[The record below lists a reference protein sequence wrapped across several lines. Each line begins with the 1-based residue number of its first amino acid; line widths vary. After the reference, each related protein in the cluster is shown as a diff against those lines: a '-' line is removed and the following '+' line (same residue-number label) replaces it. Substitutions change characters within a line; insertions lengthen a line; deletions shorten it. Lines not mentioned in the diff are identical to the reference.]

1 MIEKILLLI
10 CFVISIMTPYYSQ
23 TEIFTAQV
31 SQSSDDAE
39 ESEDTSQVLLESS
52 DLELVFDDFSDQNN
66 QTVGI
71 RFSEVTIPSTAI
83 IQNAYIQF
91 YADDTGDID
100 TDVTI
105 YGEAA
110 ALSQTFLDTPGNIS
124 RRTKTNSSVNWSIP
138 EWSDAHE
145 GGLDERSPDISILVE
160 EIIKNNG
167 WLSGNAMTFIV
178 TGTGSRE
185 AESFDGIPQEAP
197 ILVVEYTLPQV
208 DHDLGIEEL
217 NGLNDYMIAQNDVV
231 ISTVVKNYG
240 LSEIDSFELSYS
252 LNNATI
258 GTEVIYQTLAP
269 NESYNHTFNETLD
282 LIDLGDQ
289 TVEAHVSTIL
299 DSVDFNNSLEV
310 DFEVIEEYSDIY
322 FGSGSAWRYLDD
334 GSNLGQEWIE
344 LDYDDTTWA
353 LGAEE
358 FGFGDG
364 DENTLL
370 ESGNITYYFRKIV
383 EVTDIN
389 AITSIVANIS
399 SDDAIVIY
407 VNGQEVTRSFNLPQ
421 GPITAT
427 TTPDS
432 SVPHD
437 FENHAVKYDI
447 PLSFF
452 NSGLNVIAIELHNR
466 SSSNVDLSFNC
477 AFTNETINYS
487 VDGPYVFHRNNEIIV
502 KNITEDG
509 PSITSYPEGTT
520 PTLTCDLPNGDSF
533 SFQLMEEIIIPES
546 EYEMPE
552 KFLVTT
558 DIEGQIDAYILLLQ
572 QSGVIDDNYN
582 WTYGDGHLFFIGDM
596 FDRGEYVTQC
606 LWLLYKLE
614 QEAQLAGGQVH
625 FIIGNH
631 EVLNFVYDYR
641 YVRDKYFE
649 NAHYLREMLY
659 NLYEP
664 DTEMGRWLRSKNIL
678 ENAGNSAILVHA
690 GLSPEVRD
698 LNLTYDE
705 INDYGRLGMDDNCPS
720 GNTPCEIVN
729 GGSDEGVYW
738 YRGIAREELSQT
750 EVDDIISSFNG
761 EKMIFGHT
769 VFPEV
774 SSIYDQSVIVAD
786 VNHSNNFNNGFMEAL
801 YFESGCYY
809 RLVANSN
816 GVMQTQIDPDCI
828 TTSTTEVISTYKF
841 ELTPNLFE
849 DEIMIHV
856 SNDEFDKTLSV
867 HNIYGDLIEVINID
881 AHENKFSINTA
892 EWTAGAYIFSLQKGS
907 QIVSL
912 KAIKY

>member
-10 CFVISIMTPYYSQ
+10 CFIILIMTPSYSQ

-71 RFSEVTIPSTAI
+71 RFSEVSIPSTAI
-83 IQNAYIQF
+83 IQKAHIQF
-91 YADDTGDID
+91 FADDTGDID
-100 TDVTI
+100 TDVSIT
-105 YGEAA
+105 GEAA
-110 ALSQTFLDTPGNIS
+110 ASSQTFFDSPGNIS
-124 RRTKTNSSVNWSIP
+124 SRNKTNSSVSWAIP
-138 EWSDAHE
+138 AWTNTHE
-145 GGLDERSPDISILVE
+145 GGIDERSPDISILVE
-160 EIIKNNG
+160 EIISNNG
-167 WLSGNAMTFIV
+167 WVSGNALTFII

-197 ILVVEYTLPQV
+197 ILVIEYTLPEV
-208 DHDLGIEEL
+208 DYDLGIEEL
-217 NGLNDYMIAQNDVV
+217 NGLDDYMIAQNDVV
-231 ISTVVKNYG
+231 ISTMVKNYG
-240 LSEIDSFELSYS
+240 LNTIDSFELSYS
-252 LNNATI
+252 LNNETI
-258 GTEVIYQTLAP
+258 DTEVIYQTLAP
-269 NESYNHTFNETLD
+269 NEIYNHTFNEALD
-282 LIDLGDQ
+282 LIDLGNQ
-289 TVEAHVSTIL
+289 TLEAHVSTII
-299 DSVDFNNSLEV
+299 DNADFNNSLEV
-310 DFEVIEEYSDIY
+310 NFEVIEEFSNIY
-322 FGSGSAWRYLDD
+322 FGTGSAWRYLDN

-344 LDYDDTTWA
+344 FDYDDMAWA
-353 LGAEE
+353 WGAEE

-364 DENTLL
+364 DETTLL

-383 EVTDIN
+383 EVPDIN
-389 AITSIVANIS
+389 AISTIVANIS

-407 VNGQEVTRSFNLPQ
+407 INGQEVTRSFNLPQ

-427 TTPDS
+427 TTPNID
-432 SVPHD
+432 VPHD

-447 PLSFF
+447 PLSYF
-452 NSGLNVIAIELHNR
+452 NTGLNVIAIELHNLN
-466 SSSNVDLSFNC
+466 STNVDLSFKC
-477 AFTNETINYS
+477 EFTNESINYS

-502 KNITEDG
+502 KSITENG
-509 PSITSYPEGTT
+509 PSTTSYPEGAT
-520 PTLTCDLPNGDSF
+520 PILTCDLPNGERF
-533 SFQLMEEIIIPES
+533 SFQLMEEHIIPES

-558 DIEGQIDAYILLLQ
+558 DIEGQIDAYIFLLQ
-572 QSGVIDDNYN
+572 QSGVIDENYN
-582 WTYGDGHLFFIGDM
+582 WSYGDGHLFFIGDM

-631 EVLNFVYDYR
+631 EVLNFAYDYR

-649 NAHYLREMLY
+649 NAHYLGEMLY
-659 NLYEP
+659 DMFEP
-664 DTEMGRWLRSKNIL
+664 DTEMGHWLRSKNIL

-690 GLSPEVRD
+690 GLSPLVRD

-720 GNTPCEIVN
+720 GNAPCEIVN

-738 YRGIAREELSQT
+738 YRGIASEELSQT
-750 EVDDIISSFNG
+750 EVEDIISSFNG

-769 VFPEV
+769 VFPQV
-774 SSIYDQSVIVAD
+774 SAIYDQRVIAAD
-786 VNHSNNFNNGFMEAL
+786 VNHGNNFNNGFMEAL
-801 YFESGCYY
+801 YFENGCYY

-816 GVMQTQIDPDCI
+816 GVSPILLDPNCMP
-828 TTSTTEVISTYKF
+828 TSTAAIESTYKF
-841 ELTPNLFE
+841 SLTPNLFE
-849 DEIMIHV
+849 DELTVQV
-856 SNDEFDKTLSV
+856 SKDLFDKTLSI
-867 HNIYGDLIEVINID
+867 HNIYGDLIEVIPID
-881 AHENKFSINTA
+881 VQQDELSIRTTN
-892 EWTAGAYIFSLQKGS
+892 WTAGTYIFTLEMEGKMS
-907 QIVSL
+907 SL